1 MTTDPVAAF
10 LTHKTTDAERAAAAR
25 TDQARRA
32 QDANDYARWGRTRG
46 DAEAERAEVRAENRR
61 TDR

>member
-1 MTTDPVAAF
+1 MTADPVAEF
-10 LTHKTTDAERAAAAR
+10 LAHKTTDAERAAAAR

-46 DAEAERAEVRAENRR
+46 DAEAERAADQADQKRHAQ
-61 TDR
+61 